1 MKFENFQP
9 TMNKWLKASSKLMK
23 LIEKDDNINF
33 YDISNLFTNNKNLV
47 YMDLG
52 HYNDYGNQIIAE
64 NIAANLLKSGSYK

>member
-1 MKFENFQP
+1 
-9 TMNKWLKASSKLMK
+9 MK